1 PRKSPHAGRRLQD
14 SGGHRGVGR
23 QPPEDGEDEQG
34 RGGRR
39 GRRQALHRDQRGQ
52 GHRRRLRRL
61 SRPNTRILPMAS
73 TIRVRA
79 IASGDTTQV
88 QSLISHPMDS
98 GFVKDSKGQLIPPH
112 HIDVVEFEHAGKVVF
127 TCLWGPAVSKDPY
140 VKFSFKGGKKGDDLK
155 VSWVDNKGK
164 SDSLVAKIQ

>member
-1 PRKSPHAGRRLQD
+1 
-14 SGGHRGVGR
+14 
-23 QPPEDGEDEQG
+23 
-34 RGGRR
+34 
-39 GRRQALHRDQRGQ
+39 
-52 GHRRRLRRL
+52 
-61 SRPNTRILPMAS
+61 MAS

-112 HIDVVEFEHAGKVVF
+112 HIEVVEFEHAGKIVF

-140 VKFSFKGGKKGDDLK
+140 VKFTFKGAKKGDDLK
-155 VSWVDNKGK
+155 VSWVDNKGQ